1 MKYFNGNKFTLADAL
16 AKTEKQIN
24 EQNKKFV
31 DGKSTFYEELNEF
44 SDLTRSQFEKEK
56 TGAILPQ
63 GGEGRGRGA
72 FLPDQSEWYTSP
84 ELLELYASR
93 ASVPEFW
100 DSTAI
105 GNYLISIEP

>member
-1 MKYFNGNKFTLADAL
+1 MKYFNENKLTLADAL
-16 AKTEKQIN
+16 AKTEAQIN

-31 DGKSTFYEELNEF
+31 DGKSTFYEELNKF

-72 FLPDQSEWYTSP
+72 FLPDQSEWYTSQ